1 MKAVASQ
8 NLIDRIEALPPDKKA
23 EVEDFVAFLAG
34 RSRTTA
40 TAPAASKSEDLLRRM
55 DERRERLRR
64 EVGLF
69 DSVEALREL
78 RDEE

>member
-1 MKAVASQ
+1 MASK
-8 NLIDRIEALPPDKKA
+8 NLIDRIEALPPDKRAK
-23 EVEDFVAFLAG
+23 VEDFVAFLAG
-34 RSRTTA
+34 RSR
-40 TAPAASKSEDLLRRM
+40 PARAEPDAGAFEDLLRRM

-69 DSVEALREL
+69 DSVETLREL

>member
-1 MKAVASQ
+1 MASKS
-8 NLIDRIEALPPDKKA
+8 LIDRIEALPPEKRA
-23 EVEDFVAFLAG
+23 EVEDFVAFLTG
-34 RSRTTA
+34 RSTT
-40 TAPAASKSEDLLRRM
+40 TGSAANESEALLQRM